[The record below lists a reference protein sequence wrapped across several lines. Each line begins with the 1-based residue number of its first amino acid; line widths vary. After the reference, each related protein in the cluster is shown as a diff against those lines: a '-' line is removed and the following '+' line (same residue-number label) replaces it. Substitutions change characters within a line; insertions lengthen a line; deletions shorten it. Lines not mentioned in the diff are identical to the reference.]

1 MVVIVIIK
9 IIKIIIIIITLI
21 IMIIIMTIISI
32 YKYISYKQLINNYT
46 DNVRDIPAYGWF
58 IVTVR
63 KCCTYKLLLT
73 TKATLLP

>member
-1 MVVIVIIK
+1 
-9 IIKIIIIIITLI
+9 
-21 IMIIIMTIISI
+21 MIIISI

-46 DNVRDIPAYGWF
+46 DNVRIIPAYGWF

-73 TKATLLP
+73 TKATLLPTKQEKIRKKMEKKMTGMRV

>member
-9 IIKIIIIIITLI
+9 IIKIIIITLI
-21 IMIIIMTIISI
+21 IIIIIMIIISI

-46 DNVRDIPAYGWF
+46 DNVRIIPAYGWF

>member
-1 MVVIVIIK
+1 MIIIIIK
-9 IIKIIIIIITLI
+9 IIMTIIIIIIII
-21 IMIIIMTIISI
+21 IMIIISI
-32 YKYISYKQLINNYT
+32 YKSISYKKLINNYA

>member
-1 MVVIVIIK
+1 
-9 IIKIIIIIITLI
+9 
-21 IMIIIMTIISI
+21 MIIISI
-32 YKYISYKQLINNYT
+32 YKYISYKQLINNYA

-73 TKATLLP
+73 TKATLLPTKQEKIRKKMEKKMTGMREWIYKIK